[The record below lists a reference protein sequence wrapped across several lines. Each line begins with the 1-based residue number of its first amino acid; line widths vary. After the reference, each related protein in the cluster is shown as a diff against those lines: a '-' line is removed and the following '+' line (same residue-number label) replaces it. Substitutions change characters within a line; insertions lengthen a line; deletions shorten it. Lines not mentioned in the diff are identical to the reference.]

1 MTTIRDAV
9 RADLEPVQ
17 EIYAHHVI
25 HGLAS
30 FEETPPDLAEIERR
44 WRAATEAGLPYLV
57 AELDGAVVG
66 YAYCGAY
73 RPRPAYRHTVE
84 NTVYVAPDRTRLGLG
99 RTLLSALIER
109 CEGTRVRQM
118 IAVIG
123 DTDNLAS
130 IRLHESLGFRNVG
143 TLKGVGFK
151 HGRWVDSV
159 LLQRTIGPGE
169 DTLPGK

>member
-30 FEETPPDLAEIERR
+30 FEETAPDLAEIERR
-44 WRAATEAGLPYLV
+44 WRAATEAGLPYIV
-57 AELDGAVVG
+57 AELDGAVAG

-73 RPRPAYRHTVE
+73 RARPAYRHTVE

-109 CEGTRVRQM
+109 CEGTRIRQM

-159 LLQRTIGPGE
+159 LLQRAIGPGE
-169 DTLPGK
+169 DILPEK